1 MKAGVA
7 SELTGA
13 LENSARGQAVDLKLT
28 LNSCAQIFPELFVK
42 TLSSESVSVHVKKVI
57 HVY

>member
-13 LENSARGQAVDLKLT
+13 LENSARGQAVDLKAT
-28 LNSCAQIFPELFVK
+28 LNNCAHMFPELFAK
-42 TLSSESVSVHVKKVI
+42 TSSTNRSIHVKKVANS
-57 HVY
+57 